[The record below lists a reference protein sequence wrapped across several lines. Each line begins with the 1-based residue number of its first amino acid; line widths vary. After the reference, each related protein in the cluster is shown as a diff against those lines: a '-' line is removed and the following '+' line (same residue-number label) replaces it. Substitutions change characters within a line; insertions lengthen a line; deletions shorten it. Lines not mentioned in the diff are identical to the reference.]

1 VGGTAGVPAPPP
13 AIGGVPL
20 LPAWDAVGAVAG
32 GVRLGLPAVAV
43 AVEGPE
49 LPEAPATDGVGPVAG
64 QGGAVHA
71 VAAGALSPDSEHA
84 AIAMLTSTQLT
95 V

>member
-1 VGGTAGVPAPPP
+1 M
-13 AIGGVPL
+13 
-20 LPAWDAVGAVAG
+20 
-32 GVRLGLPAVAV
+32 
-43 AVEGPE
+43 
-49 LPEAPATDGVGPVAG
+49 GPVAG